1 MAHAARTVMIE
12 KPISEVFAFLADG
25 VNDTK
30 WRPQVAS
37 ISHASGS
44 GVGAVYSQ
52 TMKGPGGR
60 PIAGD
65 FRITRYDEPTRLD
78 FEVIAGP
85 ARPTGSYVL
94 RDAGSGSTEITFT
107 LDLKPRG
114 LMMLLRP
121 IIDKQVKSE
130 VANLDNLRS
139 AMGA

>member
-1 MAHAARTVMIE
+1 MAHAAHTVVIE
-12 KPISEVFAFLADG
+12 KPISDVFAFLADAT
-25 VNDTK
+25 NDPK
-30 WRPQVAS
+30 WRPQVTS
-37 ISHASGS
+37 ITHVSGS
-44 GVGAVYSQ
+44 GVGTVYAQ

-94 RDAGSGSTEITFT
+94 RDAGSGATEITFT

-114 LMMLLRP
+114 LTVLLSP
-121 IIDKQVKSE
+121 MIGKQVKSE
-130 VANLDNLRS
+130 VANLANLPS